1 MVVMERLRY
10 AVMAWKTQDTI
21 GDDNLR
27 LYLNEISKHPLL
39 DAGMER
45 QLAAAIG
52 NGRAAAVT
60 LEVTETLTTAEKSR
74 LRKAVRAGEEARLT
88 FIQANLR
95 LVVSVAKR
103 CDGHGVALLDLI
115 QEGNVGLMR
124 AVDKFDHTKGFKFST
139 YATWWIR
146 QSIGREVDDT
156 SRAIRVPSHVREQ
169 YSLIDQST
177 AKLLEA
183 LARLPT
189 PDEVAEDTGISAA
202 RITLVRQHRRAIAS
216 LSAPLHEDSDTQLG
230 DLVEDVDAIAPF
242 DATAAALE
250 RQALQFQMSR
260 LNNRERLVL
269 SARFGLGDSP
279 QTLAELGDSY
289 ELTRERIRQ
298 IEARALSKLRHPAV
312 ARLWSE
318 GQRRTAAV

>member
-1 MVVMERLRY
+1 
-10 AVMAWKTQDTI
+10 MAWRSQDNS

-27 LYLNEISKHPLL
+27 LYLDEISKHPLL
-39 DAGMER
+39 DAAKER
-45 QLAAAIG
+45 ELATAIAAGKAATEQL
-52 NGRAAAVT
+52 
-60 LEVTETLTTAEKSR
+60 ETAENLTTGEKSR
-74 LRKAVRAGEEARLT
+74 LRKQVRAGEDARLS
-88 FIQANLR
+88 FIQSNLR
-95 LVVSVAKR
+95 LVVSVAR
-103 CDGHGVALLDLI
+103 RHDNHGVAVLDLI

-156 SRAIRVPSHVREQ
+156 SRSIRIPSHVREQ

-177 AKLLEA
+177 AKLLAA
-183 LARLPT
+183 LDRLPT
-189 PDEVAEDTGISAA
+189 SDEVAADTGISAA

-216 LSAPLHEDSDTQLG
+216 LSAPLSEDSETQLG
-230 DLVEDVDAIAPF
+230 DLVEDTEAIAPF

-260 LNNRERLVL
+260 LNTRERMVL

-279 QTLAELGDSY
+279 QTLAELGVSH

-298 IEARALSKLRHPAV
+298 IEARAISKLRHPAV